1 MLLSS
6 SELTTLILA
15 DGFLQSNRSAIDTS
29 TRRHDWLCGSNM
41 PSQYSHLQ
49 KAVRDSKFEPPRLLR
64 AKVHKE
70 LGSKTGKGFYDY
82 AGIDIQSIIAER
94 DRH

>member
-1 MLLSS
+1 
-6 SELTTLILA
+6 
-15 DGFLQSNRSAIDTS
+15 
-29 TRRHDWLCGSNM
+29 M